1 MGRQSRKRL
10 RVSGSAIVLSTITA
24 DGCVVWLRLLVINYV
39 NRLQDELVEKETEAQ
54 AFPELHQTIRDLEVE
69 IKASKD
75 MAYRMSASVHNDVTN
90 AVRERDRYWQGLV
103 EQRDHEIRRLKGEVM
118 GVRDSWERVV
128 AEKNEELE
136 ELRGSMEKA
145 ESLLYIALRK
155 PSSA

>member
-1 MGRQSRKRL
+1 M
-10 RVSGSAIVLSTITA
+10 
-24 DGCVVWLRLLVINYV
+24 VVCYWLHLLVINYV
-39 NRLQDELVEKETEAQ
+39 NRLQDELAEKEAEAQ

-75 MAYRMSASVHNDVTN
+75 MAYIMSASVHNKITD
-90 AVRERDRYWQGLV
+90 AVRERDRYWQDLV

-118 GVRDSWERVV
+118 GVRASWERVV
-128 AEKNEELE
+128 GEKNEEVE

-155 PSSA
+155 P